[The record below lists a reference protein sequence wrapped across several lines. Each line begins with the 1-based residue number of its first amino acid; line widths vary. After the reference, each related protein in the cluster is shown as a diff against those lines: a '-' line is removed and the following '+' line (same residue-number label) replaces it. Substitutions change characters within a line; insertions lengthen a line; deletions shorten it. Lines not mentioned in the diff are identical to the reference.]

1 MTSLLILVKDNINN
15 TYSIYDNKAD
25 SGFKNCIE
33 FLEKKTLFQFKNVII
48 DDKICELFIEKKN
61 IQKGWIWNTD
71 ITDAIKMY
79 TLSFITMLNKTEMV
93 DKDIQITPIPVITKN
108 STSQTTQNTNLSYS
122 PINYFQYEIDEDN
135 LLPMKKSCKVPL
147 TKTSLD
153 CKVPLT
159 KTCKVLQQPKFFKE
173 ETKITFDDRWQG
185 CNKDY
190 SLNDKLITELKQHLS
205 TTNYGLRRR
214 KGRYD

>member
-1 MTSLLILVKDNINN
+1 MTGLLILVKDNINN

-61 IQKGWIWNTD
+61 TQKGWIWNTD

-93 DKDIQITPIPVITKN
+93 DKDIQITPIPIITKN
-108 STSQTTQNTNLSYS
+108 SGTFTGTQNLHTHLSYS
-122 PINYFQYEIDEDN
+122 PINYFQYEINEDT
-135 LLPMKKSCKVPL
+135 LLSKLGTLPSKLGTLPSNITCQIPCRLSTASVKV
-147 TKTSLD
+147 S
-153 CKVPLT
+153 
-159 KTCKVLQQPKFFKE
+159 QQPKVFKE
-173 ETKITFDDRWQG
+173 ETKKGNR
-185 CNKDY
+185 DY
-190 SLNDKLITELKQHLS
+190 SLNDKLITELKQHLN

-214 KGRYD
+214 KRRYD

>member
-1 MTSLLILVKDNINN
+1 MTGLLILVKDNINN

-33 FLEKKTLFQFKNVII
+33 FLEKKTLFQYKNIII

-61 IQKGWIWNTD
+61 TQKGWIWNTD

-93 DKDIQITPIPVITKN
+93 DKDVQITPIPIITKN
-108 STSQTTQNTNLSYS
+108 SGTFTGTQNLHTNLSYS
-122 PINYFQYEIDEDN
+122 PINYFQYEIDEDT
-135 LLPMKKSCKVPL
+135 LPSNTFGKGTLPSIECTLPSIDIFGKG
-147 TKTSLD
+147 
-153 CKVPLT
+153 
-159 KTCKVLQQPKFFKE
+159 TCQILQQPKVFKE
-173 ETKITFDDRWQG
+173 ETKKGNR
-185 CNKDY
+185 DY
-190 SLNDKLITELKQHLS
+190 SLNDKLITELKQHLN

-214 KGRYD
+214 KRRYD